1 MKPFTR
7 LMIAAVLAVLV
18 GIPMAGASRGWGL
31 GSETNTRVI
40 AEAGAFCPS
49 AMRLPDGRCQR
60 THRSYYFGRS
70 RVGGGPNSGK

>member
-7 LMIAAVLAVLV
+7 LLIAAALFVLV
-18 GIPMAGASRGWGL
+18 GIPVAGASRGWGL
-31 GSETNTRVI
+31 GSEVNARVI
-40 AEAGAFCPS
+40 GESGTFCPT

-70 RVGGGPNSGK
+70 RMGGGPNSGK